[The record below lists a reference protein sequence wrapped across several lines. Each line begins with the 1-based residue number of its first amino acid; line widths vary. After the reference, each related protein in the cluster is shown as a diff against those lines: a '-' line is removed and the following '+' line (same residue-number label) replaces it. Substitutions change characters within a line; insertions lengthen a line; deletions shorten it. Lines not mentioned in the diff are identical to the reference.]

1 MDERLR
7 GCSLFRRVV
16 QIKMNSRQIAAQK
29 ALLDIEKIYGPGH
42 AKIVDG
48 FLVFKKP
55 DLFKAPEKVEIKS
68 EKGACKKCGKK
79 IGRGVGLHERK
90 CK

>member
-1 MDERLR
+1 
-7 GCSLFRRVV
+7 
-16 QIKMNSRQIAAQK
+16 MNKRQIAAERSLK
-29 ALLDIEKIYGPGH
+29 DIEKIYGPGH

-55 DLFKAPEKVEIKS
+55 DLFKAPEKIEIDVGKI
-68 EKGACKKCGKK
+68 EVKGRGACKKCGKH

>member
-1 MDERLR
+1 
-7 GCSLFRRVV
+7 
-16 QIKMNSRQIAAQK
+16 MNSRQIAAEK
-29 ALLDIEKIYGPGH
+29 ALKDIEKIYGPGH

-55 DLFKAPEKVEIKS
+55 DPFAQKIEIKGVS
-68 EKGACKKCGKK
+68 NGVCKKCGKQV
-79 IGRGVGLHERK
+79 GRGVGLHERK

>member
-1 MDERLR
+1 
-7 GCSLFRRVV
+7 
-16 QIKMNSRQIAAQK
+16 MNSRQLS
-29 ALLDIEKIYGPGH
+29 ALKGLEEIEKIYGPGH

-55 DLFKAPEKVEIKS
+55 ELLKTAEKIEIKG
-68 EKGACKKCGKK
+68 ELKGVCKKCGKR

>member
-1 MDERLR
+1 
-7 GCSLFRRVV
+7 
-16 QIKMNSRQIAAQK
+16 MNSRQIAAQK

-42 AKIVDG
+42 AKIIDG

-55 DLFKAPEKVEIKS
+55 DPFMAS
-68 EKGACKKCGKK
+68 EKSVESPKGTCKKCGKH